1 MFNGYDF
8 VYDGKSS
15 ISENLK
21 LLNTDGEAFKF
32 EIGIPQKNIN
42 LYHSNQSSRW
52 HIGGVTMDE
61 PLSFPIQIML
71 HGDGEDEYDKL
82 NPILERNRLSRIT
95 HWLFDNTQFKKLQ
108 ILTDDMRDLY
118 FMAVFKDAVELFEDG
133 GEVRGFRAT
142 VLCDTYGAYEE
153 KTITKTS
160 NGSLTFA
167 LQCLQDG
174 IFEVAPV
181 YKIDMIDGNVKI
193 RVNDEDMIF
202 NALTPGSTVT
212 IDTEKIIA
220 KSSEGDNLFT
230 GNRFNRVYPN
240 LVWGKNVISI
250 EGNCKLSINYKLIRE
265 VGC

>member
-8 VYDGKSS
+8 IYDGKSS
-15 ISENLK
+15 ISENVKMLY
-21 LLNTDGEAFKF
+21 TDVDVFSSVKSIPDKEISLFK
-32 EIGIPQKNIN
+32 
-42 LYHSNQSSRW
+42 SNQSSQW
-52 HIGGVTMDE
+52 NISGITMPE
-61 PLSFPIQIML
+61 PLSFEIEIIMHSDDIDL
-71 HGDGEDEYDKL
+71 YANGS
-82 NPILERNRLSRIT
+82 PVLERNRMSKIR
-95 HWLFDNTQFKKLQ
+95 HWLFDKTNFKKLQ
-108 ILTDDMRDLY
+108 ILTDDMRDFY
-118 FMAVFKDAVELFEDG
+118 FMAIFKDIEDIEAG
-133 GEVRGFRAT
+133 GDVYGFRAT

-240 LVWGKNVISI
+240 LVWGKNVISV
-250 EGNCKLSINYKLIRE
+250 EGKCKLSINYKLIRE